1 VYIVTVDQGTSSTK
15 TVLWDAGGDLVAEA
29 TAPYDLERPE
39 PLWAQIDAERWW
51 DACCSTVRA
60 VLAQGGVRPG
70 DVAVVALDGIGW
82 TLVPVDAELRPLV
95 PAMTWLDR
103 RAEAEAAELRA
114 SADAEWLV
122 DLVANPLDAAYI
134 TPKLVW
140 LRRHRPD
147 AFAAAR
153 WFLTASGFLVA
164 RLTGVPTCD
173 LTQAYGFH
181 CFDIRREAWDPAA
194 AALLGIP
201 LDRLPPL
208 RFAGDVAG
216 GVSPASAAATG
227 LAEGTPVL
235 VGALDA
241 AVGALG
247 GGVTRPGQTQDQGGQ
262 AGGMGVSVRDV
273 VVEPRLIF
281 SHHVLP
287 GQYLLQSGTVGGGTL
302 GWFREILGRPD
313 LPFEALSEEA
323 ATAAPGSGGL
333 VFLPYM
339 AGERTPLWSS
349 TARGAFVGLSYATRR
364 AEMVRSIM
372 EGCAFAVYDNLR
384 IAEATGVTVTE
395 WLGTGGAARSATWNQ
410 IKADVTGRP
419 FVVARRADGGEGGHG
434 LGLFALGARAAGLA
448 GDPGE
453 TVERMLPGRRVYE
466 PDPARHA
473 RYAELFEVYLALSR
487 GLLPTF
493 DRLAAVTA
501 AGSAIQ

>member
-1 VYIVTVDQGTSSTK
+1 MYIVTVDQGTSSTK
-15 TVLWDAGGDLVAEA
+15 TALWDADGGLVSEA
-29 TAPYDLERPE
+29 SASYDLERPE

-60 VLAQGGVRPG
+60 VLAQGGVRPA
-70 DVAVVALDGIGW
+70 DVAAVALDGIGW
-82 TLVPVDAELRPLV
+82 TLVPVDAAFRPLV

-103 RAEAEAAELRA
+103 RSEAEAAELRA
-114 SADAEWLV
+114 SPDAARLV

-134 TPKLVW
+134 TPKLAW

-164 RLTGVPTCD
+164 RLTGEPTCD

-181 CFDIRREAWDPAA
+181 CFDIRGEAWDPWA

-208 RFAGDVAG
+208 GRAGEVAG
-216 GVSPASAAATG
+216 GVTAASAAATG
-227 LAEGTPVL
+227 LAAGTPVL
-235 VGALDA
+235 VGGLDA

-262 AGGMGVSVRDV
+262 AGGMGMSVGAV

-281 SHHVLP
+281 SHHVLA

-302 GWFREILGRPD
+302 GWFREILGRPE
-313 LPFEALSEEA
+313 LPFEALGEEA

-349 TARGAFVGLSYATRR
+349 TARGVFFGLSYATTR
-364 AEMVRSIM
+364 AEIVRSIM
-372 EGCAFAVYDNLR
+372 EGCAFAVCDNLR
-384 IAEATGVTVTE
+384 VAESTGVTVTE

-410 IKADVTGRP
+410 VKADVTGRP
-419 FVVARRADGGEGGHG
+419 FVVARRAGGGEGGHG
-434 LGLFALGARAAGLA
+434 LGLFALGAREAGLA
-448 GDPGE
+448 GDPAE
-453 TVERMLPGRRVYE
+453 TVERMLPERRVYE

-473 RYAELFEVYLALSR
+473 RYAELFEVYLGLSR

-493 DRLAAVTA
+493 DRLAAVTTA
-501 AGSAIQ
+501 WSARR